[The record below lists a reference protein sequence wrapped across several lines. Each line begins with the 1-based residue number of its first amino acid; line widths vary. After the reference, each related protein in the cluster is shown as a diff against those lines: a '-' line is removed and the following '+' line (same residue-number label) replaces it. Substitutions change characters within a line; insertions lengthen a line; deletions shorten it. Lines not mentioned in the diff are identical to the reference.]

1 MPYQVDVPAQQEAA
15 RPPTTPPPPAQP
27 RPAQPSSPP
36 PSMPPPA
43 AALQHP
49 SSPPPSPPPPGQG
62 FSPPAPTAPTGP
74 AGVEVVDT
82 ERCWV
87 QIRRTEFIDADAG
100 HGVKRGT
107 KEVQLGLTV
116 TPADG
121 PDAALRQTFDR
132 LNQAATQFLSEIQ

>member
-1 MPYQVDVPAQQEAA
+1 
-15 RPPTTPPPPAQP
+15 
-27 RPAQPSSPP
+27 
-36 PSMPPPA
+36 MPPPA
-43 AALQHP
+43 ASLQHP
-49 SSPPPSPPPPGQG
+49 SSPPPSLPPPAA
-62 FSPPAPTAPTGP
+62 PPATPP
-74 AGVEVVDT
+74 ASYEAQAHLAAITDAGT
-82 ERCWV
+82 ERVWV
-87 QIRRTEFIDADAG
+87 QVRRTEFIDADAG